1 MLKIKLFQQTK
12 GFCGPASLRMVLD
25 FYGIKKTEK
34 EVANIIGA
42 TKDGCSTDKVVSAIK
57 KLGFKVEYKV
67 GSNISELEKVTNK
80 GIPVIIYWTRHG
92 GGHFSVIYGVKNNR
106 VYIADPRMKRKISL
120 DLKTFLPIW
129 DDPDTKDEREVIFFI
144 DNKV

>member
-12 GFCGPASLRMVLD
+12 GFCGPSSLRMILG

-34 EVANIIGA
+34 EVAGIIGE
-42 TKDGCSTDKVVSAIK
+42 TREGCSTDKVVSAIK

-67 GSNISELEKVTNK
+67 GSSIAELQKITDK

-92 GGHFSVIYGVKNNR
+92 GGHFSVVYGVKNNR
-106 VYIADPRMKRKISL
+106 VYIADPRLKRKTSL
-120 DLKTFLPIW
+120 DVKTFLPIW
-129 DDPDTKDEREVIFFI
+129 DDPDTEDEREMIAVIKI
-144 DNKV
+144 